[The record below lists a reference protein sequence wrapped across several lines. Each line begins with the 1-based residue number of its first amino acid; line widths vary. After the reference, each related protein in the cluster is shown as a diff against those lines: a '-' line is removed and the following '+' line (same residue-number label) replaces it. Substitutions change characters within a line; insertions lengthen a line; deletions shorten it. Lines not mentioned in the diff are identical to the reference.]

1 MELGC
6 IEDNNLIA
14 HYLFTTVW
22 VFTTPSSHSKKFM
35 YKQSVADFKVS
46 KAPKWNTSDINF
58 RQKVKYVL
66 GFGVGRGVEVKFV
79 RVVHHAGVLSA
90 WFL

>member
-6 IEDNNLIA
+6 IEITTELPIICSQLFGFSQPHHLIVKNLCISN
-14 HYLFTTVW
+14 LLQTL
-22 VFTTPSSHSKKFM
+22 
-35 YKQSVADFKVS
+35 KVS
-46 KAPKWNTSDINF
+46 KAPKWNTSNNF
-58 RQKVKYVL
+58 RQKIKYEL

-79 RVVHHAGVLSA
+79 GVVHHAGVLSA